1 VIENRDPNMKKAGE
15 GRVVEKR
22 EGLTDLW
29 DETVYKHGI

>member
-1 VIENRDPNMKKAGE
+1 MKKAGE

-29 DETVYKHGI
+29 HKTIYKHRIEESA